1 MKSQI
6 GSKQS
11 TVLQLRCQ
19 DISLIGDDGNLA
31 LEFVSWPDEG
41 RDLSHVWVQL
51 DVLQAEKLVIMLTD
65 HLAALTALPSQ
76 PQTPDTHPINW
87 EEYEGRIPADQLEN
101 LKQFI
106 GAFEPAPGFTL
117 ERLLAEEVYYPE
129 GIF

>member
-19 DISLIGDDGNLA
+19 DVSLIGDNGNLA
-31 LEFVSWPDEG
+31 LEFIPRPDKS
-41 RDLSHVWVQL
+41 RDLPRVQVLL
-51 DVLQAEKLVIMLTD
+51 DTVKVEQLTALLTE
-65 HLAALTALPSQ
+65 HLAARASEPA
-76 PQTPDTHPINW
+76 PPRAAEVYPINW
-87 EEYEGRIPADQLEN
+87 EEYEGRIPPDQLEN

-106 GAFEPAPGFTL
+106 GAFEPAPDFTL

-129 GIF
+129 DI

>member
-6 GSKQS
+6 GSEQS

-19 DISLIGDDGNLA
+19 DVSLIGDDGNLA
-31 LEFVSWPDEG
+31 LEFIPRPDESH
-41 RDLSHVWVQL
+41 DLPRVQVLL
-51 DVLQAEKLVIMLTD
+51 DTVELERLTALLTE
-65 HLAALTALPSQ
+65 HLAARAFEPA
-76 PQTPDTHPINW
+76 PPRAAEVYPINW

-106 GAFEPAPGFTL
+106 GACEPAPDFTL

-129 GIF
+129 DIF